1 MWLAL
6 AVVGVL
12 TAIAFVVWTARRR
25 RPAGPDA
32 FNHRA
37 DLVDPLDL
45 PLPQLIPPRGVLMPV
60 PSEDSLTLRVLLRGD
75 LERSKQSPPPFT
87 LEYRTIS
94 AGLMPWLSDFTPLPQ
109 RSALATVMRDLG
121 DHIRQ
126 DSLAFRSGETV
137 TLLRSDLDISSLY
150 PAQGGGLRGWARN
163 ATNIVDQARL
173 SPIQV
178 PVEALDG
185 GKRAFI
191 QVGKAGL
198 AVAGVS
204 ISWPALALTAGFVAL
219 DTANQAQRREL
230 DRRVDTFI
238 QKSERKDL
246 ERRIAGQR
254 GNEEELNRLVSR
266 LLDGTAPDPAEV
278 AVLRLRIRQEF
289 DEACVAIRRVQGT
302 VARFG
307 HGESATKALVRG
319 LGLDQPG
326 IVISELLHARGA
338 IDQQRR
344 FLVLEVANE
353 SLNPVAVAGG
363 YYADNLAKQVGDTEE
378 ANRAL
383 RGLIDDLRDL
393 QLMEKNVLARRG
405 NEKLTSSLKAAL
417 SLAFS
422 GEGVSDG
429 DDVSIHSTLAIDS
442 AGRVFQLASTIDIDA
457 IERQDLQLRLAGAL
471 RALMARQEQE
481 PQVRG
486 RASAS
491 TPWTG

>member
-1 MWLAL
+1 M
-6 AVVGVL
+6 
-12 TAIAFVVWTARRR
+12 
-25 RPAGPDA
+25 
-32 FNHRA
+32 
-37 DLVDPLDL
+37 
-45 PLPQLIPPRGVLMPV
+45 
-60 PSEDSLTLRVLLRGD
+60 
-75 LERSKQSPPPFT
+75 
-87 LEYRTIS
+87 
-94 AGLMPWLSDFTPLPQ
+94 
-109 RSALATVMRDLG
+109 
-121 DHIRQ
+121 
-126 DSLAFRSGETV
+126 
-137 TLLRSDLDISSLY
+137 
-150 PAQGGGLRGWARN
+150 
-163 ATNIVDQARL
+163 
-173 SPIQV
+173 
-178 PVEALDG
+178 
-185 GKRAFI
+185 
-191 QVGKAGL
+191 
-198 AVAGVS
+198 
-204 ISWPALALTAGFVAL
+204 
-219 DTANQAQRREL
+219 
-230 DRRVDTFI
+230 
-238 QKSERKDL
+238 
-246 ERRIAGQR
+246 
-254 GNEEELNRLVSR
+254 
-266 LLDGTAPDPAEV
+266 
-278 AVLRLRIRQEF
+278 LRLRIRQEF

-486 RASAS
+486 TGQRKYALDRLTGTINQPSPVARRMCTLRPPLGGASWSSELRSGRRPRCRSRLPRCFDVSRS
-491 TPWTG
+491 T